1 MKTSSFQQ
9 RIAKQIATDAGTNGD
24 FSGEP
29 NGKTHTKTA
38 NADVNTKIHQGAV
51 AGNIKATDKPII
63 IGVKNLDEKSIF
75 KSFSP
80 NLTKTVLVIIETR
93 ESVSAATPFLLIAK
107 IKRAE
112 SIIT

>member
-38 NADVNTKIHQGAV
+38 KAEVNTKIHQGAV
-51 AGNIKATDKPII
+51 AGNIRATDKPIT
-63 IGVKNLDEKSIF
+63 IGVRYLDEKSIF
-75 KSFSP
+75 NNFSP
-80 NLTKTVLVIIETR
+80 NFTKSALVFMIFVNF
-93 ESVSAATPFLLIAK
+93 SQKVHL
-107 IKRAE
+107 
-112 SIIT
+112 